1 VSAPSSPTTRA
12 RVRGIVIVVGVD
24 LVRKDPPEYAITVLE
39 DDEVVLQRRLSRED
53 LLDLLLSLEPDV
65 LAVDDVHEL
74 LDGLGELRELVKA
87 HPTLRVVQVTG
98 SPGEQR
104 SLQRLAREHGLPVP
118 DPKSPEEESEA
129 CARLAR
135 MGVGSEVFV
144 LEDETRIRI
153 GRARRP
159 GQGGFSQSRYARN
172 LHAAVKRATRELRA
186 ALEREGIDYDL
197 NVRRAEGGYASA
209 EFVVYERYDRVKPL
223 VDRVDTSEVK
233 VRVEPVLKDRITFRG
248 DSHRRELLTV
258 GVDPGSTTAVA
269 VLNADGSVIHLES
282 SRNLSPSEIV
292 ERVESLGRP
301 VVVATDVS
309 PVPTAVERLAR
320 ALGAKLYRPKR
331 SLSVDE
337 KRELVK
343 GHLAKLDERVRP
355 KDTHQRDALAAAI
368 KAYHTLV
375 KPTIEKVERRAPED
389 AKRRDVIKAAGYV
402 IKGLPVSDA
411 LKIVSEE
418 REIERRRREDRARVD
433 RYRRRVR
440 ALERELEA
448 KERKLEEYEREVRY
462 LERLVRRLKRE
473 NRELRERLESL
484 QERIDELVE
493 ERVERRLKAK
503 ERELQRLRREL
514 NREKSRRQELERRLR
529 RAERLNAILR
539 SGRGVPV
546 VEVEKASHE
555 ALSDLETPP
564 VFALYVRDPSGM
576 SESNV
581 RELRELGPEAVIV
594 PDEST
599 VPDPAR
605 DAFRELELPLL
616 EEGRDVT
623 VKRAGTL
630 ALVESDELRRA
641 IERVRER
648 WREEEREERREELV
662 RIIEEYQRKRREHF
676 AR

>member
-1 VSAPSSPTTRA
+1 M
-12 RVRGIVIVVGVD
+12 IVVGVD
-24 LVRKDPPEYAITVLE
+24 VVREDPPEYAVVVLE
-39 DDEVVLQRRLSRED
+39 DDEVVLRKRLSRDD
-53 LLDLLLSLEPDV
+53 LLDLLLATEPDV
-65 LAVDDVHEL
+65 LAVDNVYEL
-74 LDGLGELRELVKA
+74 LDSTSELMEVIKA

-98 SPGEQR
+98 EPGEQR
-104 SLQRLAREHGLPVP
+104 SLQRLAREHGIPVP
-118 DPKSPEEESEA
+118 DPKDPEEEAEA

-172 LHAAVKRATRELRA
+172 LHAAVKRAVKELQA

-197 NVRRAEGGYASA
+197 HVRKAEGGYASA
-209 EFVVYERYDRVKPL
+209 EFVVYERYDRVKPI
-223 VDRVDTSEVK
+223 VDSVDTSEVK
-233 VRVEPVLKDRITFRG
+233 VQVEPVLKDKITFRG
-248 DSHRRELLTV
+248 ESHRRELLTV
-258 GVDPGSTTAVA
+258 GVDPGATTAVA
-269 VLNADGSVIHLES
+269 VLNADGAVIHLES
-282 SRNLSPSEIV
+282 SRNVSISEIV

-301 VVVATDVS
+301 AVVATDVS

-320 ALGAKLYRPKR
+320 TLGAKLYRPKR

-343 GHLAKLDERVRP
+343 GHLAKRGERVRP
-355 KDTHQRDALAAAI
+355 RDTHQRDALAAAI

-375 KPTIEKVERRAPED
+375 KPTIKKVERRAPED
-389 AKRRDVIKAAGYV
+389 AKRRDVLKAASYV

-411 LKIVSEE
+411 LKIVSKE
-418 REIERRRREDRARVD
+418 RTIERQRRKDRARID
-433 RYRRRVR
+433 RYRRRIR
-440 ALERELEA
+440 ALERELESR
-448 KERKLEEYEREVRY
+448 ENKLREYERELEY
-462 LERLVRRLKRE
+462 LERLVDKLKQE
-473 NRELRERLESL
+473 NRELKEKLESL
-484 QERIDELVE
+484 QDRIEELVE
-493 ERVERRLKAK
+493 ERVKRRLKAK
-503 ERELQRLRREL
+503 EREIQRLRREL

-529 RAERLNAILR
+529 KAERLNAILR
-539 SGRGVPV
+539 SGKGVPV

-555 ALSDLETPP
+555 VLSDLRTPP
-564 VFALYVRDPSGM
+564 VFALYVEDPSGM

-581 RELRELGPEAVIV
+581 EELQDLDPEAVIV
-594 PDEST
+594 PDESA
-599 VPDPAR
+599 VPEQAR
-605 DAFRELELPLL
+605 AKFRELKLPLL

-648 WREEEREERREELV
+648 WKEEEREEQREEIV

-676 AR
+676 VR